1 MAQRQRPRAAQVSL
15 GCHPPPGDGSAVLQ
29 AGHARCRSPLI
40 GCGAADTGSRG
51 VVARGFGVCACP
63 PLRRGGLF
71 PPSGSRFAVR
81 LSVRVGAGGGSHR
94 HLGGRGVWRGKT
106 PPPPPP
112 GDPHFL
118 SRGRSLGL
126 LADIWLAHPHHLPP
140 PRCQVPHALRAT
152 PRRTPPPARRGQV
165 HGLPCV
171 PACPNPSAP
180 GPPRRRSCLPAG
192 AWVGGVGGG
201 GGACSRR
208 RCRHPCRRPNFAPR
222 QPVQRGVT
230 RRSDRHRPGRLLAC
244 SPGASHPPRPSPSP
258 VPRP

>member
-15 GCHPPPGDGSAVLQ
+15 GGHPPPGDGSAVLQ

-140 PRCQVPHALRAT
+140 PRCQVPHAHDT
-152 PRRTPPPARRGQV
+152 IPP
-165 HGLPCV
+165 
-171 PACPNPSAP
+171 
-180 GPPRRRSCLPAG
+180 
-192 AWVGGVGGG
+192 GG
-201 GGACSRR
+201 
-208 RCRHPCRRPNFAPR
+208 
-222 QPVQRGVT
+222 
-230 RRSDRHRPGRLLAC
+230 
-244 SPGASHPPRPSPSP
+244 
-258 VPRP
+258 